1 MPEKKKQ
8 IQIAVSLFMQAQKA
22 ADFILLAYVTWSDG
36 QLIPVPYIFY
46 SSKSLC
52 DLTEQNKVVY

>member
-1 MPEKKKQ
+1 
-8 IQIAVSLFMQAQKA
+8 MQAQKA

-46 SSKSLC
+46 SSKSSC
-52 DLTEQNKVVY
+52 DLTEQKKVVY